1 MPKGGAA
8 QAAFYAVRMDILY
21 YLITHGYNVHSK
33 FSELN
38 FSDYSTID
46 VDICHKLRYCIY
58 PIDSFQY
65 KYKLLVI
72 NELSKRGMDYRS
84 SKIPENASNY
94 SAIGTSSSNYSA
106 KGHGGVSSL
115 K

>member
-33 FSELN
+33 FSKLN

-58 PIDSFQY
+58 PIDSIQY

-84 SKIPENASNY
+84 SKIPENAIEIIKKDEQLYRSIGLENY
-94 SAIGTSSSNYSA
+94 
-106 KGHGGVSSL
+106 L
-115 K
+115 KKY

>member
-1 MPKGGAA
+1 MS
-8 QAAFYAVRMDILY
+8 
-21 YLITHGYNVHSK
+21 ITHGYNVHSK

-58 PIDSFQY
+58 PIDSIQY

-84 SKIPENASNY
+84 SKIPENAIEIIKKDEQLYRSIGLENY
-94 SAIGTSSSNYSA
+94 
-106 KGHGGVSSL
+106 L
-115 K
+115 KKY